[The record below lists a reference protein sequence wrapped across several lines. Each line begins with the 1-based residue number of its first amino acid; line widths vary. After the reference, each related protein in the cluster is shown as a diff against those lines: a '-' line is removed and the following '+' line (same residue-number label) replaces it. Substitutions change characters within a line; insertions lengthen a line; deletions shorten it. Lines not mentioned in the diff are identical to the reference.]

1 MAKNN
6 MELVYQIEDMIK
18 KYNKKPEKKI
28 RKKDIVDILQKAD
41 IIMAMR
47 SEFDEAEIFGEIIEG
62 VSLKPDIVK
71 DGGRARLL
79 PVFTSYEQIPRD
91 YMDSFSFI
99 KVPASY
105 AYTFMND
112 CENLNGM
119 VLNPFTEYNLEL
131 RKKRT
136 ASKAQVSATKHY

>member
-28 RKKDIVDILQKAD
+28 RKKDIVDILQKAV

-71 DGGRARLL
+71 DGRRARLL

-99 KVPASY
+99 KV
-105 AYTFMND
+105 T
-112 CENLNGM
+112 
-119 VLNPFTEYNLEL
+119 
-131 RKKRT
+131 RR
-136 ASKAQVSATKHY
+136 